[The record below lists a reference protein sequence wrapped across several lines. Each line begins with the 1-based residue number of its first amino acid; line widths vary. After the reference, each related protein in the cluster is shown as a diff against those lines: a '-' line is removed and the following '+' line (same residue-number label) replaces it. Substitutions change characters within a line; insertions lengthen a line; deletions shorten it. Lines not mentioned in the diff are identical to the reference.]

1 MRYTKYLS
9 FLSYFILCVLGL
21 YTFYVGV
28 IEPPFRGYYTIDE
41 SYVADGGVF
50 LWYGMTP
57 RCLDWPATPSVLQFY
72 LLFSIATLQSLI
84 TNFGDHNDLVSYFN
98 QFDLNAYKYLM
109 NREPLLLVGRTVQLI
124 LVVFFLFITVFFLQ
138 QRGKKN
144 NGALAGIL
152 SILLVT
158 SYLVWFNVPFLRP
171 EALAGTIF
179 LYVFVRLMFS
189 REISKNQLRILSLLF
204 AVVIAQRLLFAFLS
218 PIFFLGLFFRL
229 PNDKFKGMLHS
240 VGIVLICFIA
250 LCPFFVTDPFVMGK
264 AFFGGILAKM
274 NDKPMETFF
283 NMNYISN
290 YFSDYIGYLLVA
302 LALVGT
308 VSFLAKREGYNWVVI
323 GNWLFFL
330 FLVLRSPKIY
340 DTHVLPAAVIMLVMI
355 GYGIDYVRCV
365 SGKFGWGLVAILCL
379 VIGGSNV
386 GKYVKVQQ
394 AFHQVTNEQNLT
406 IWLHSQKND
415 TRILLP
421 ISADLELPKNETML
435 DRRIVQNSN
444 VERMADKLNYLLGK
458 KGNDKIADAQL
469 PIVAKNNIF
478 EDEIMYD
485 LQYKL
490 LKKYSNLTT
499 KGFDYDVYLD
509 NIELVNHGISH
520 SQAMADFKEG
530 KYDLLVTEKPLETP
544 LVLLKEFTD
553 KAGASFY
560 VYKYQD

>member
-1 MRYTKYLS
+1 MAYTKYLS

-72 LLFSIATLQSLI
+72 LLFSLSTLQSLI
-84 TNFGDHNDLVSYFN
+84 ANFGDQKELVSYFN
-98 QFDLNAYKYLM
+98 QFDLNAYNYLM

-124 LVVFFLFITVFFLQ
+124 LVLFFVFLTVFFLQ
-138 QRGKKN
+138 QRGKKS
-144 NGALAGIL
+144 NGTLAGIL
-152 SILLVT
+152 SILVVT
-158 SYLVWFNVPFLRP
+158 SYLIWFNAPFLRP
-171 EALAGTIF
+171 EALAGTVF
-179 LYVFVRLMFS
+179 LYIFVQLVFS
-189 REISKNQLRILSLLF
+189 TEISKNQLRVLSLLF
-204 AVVIAQRLLFAFLS
+204 AAVIAQRLLFAFLS

-229 PNDKFKGMLHS
+229 PTDRFKGMLHA

-250 LCPFFVTDPFVMGK
+250 LCPFFITDPFVMGK

-290 YFSDYIGYLLVA
+290 YFSDYTGYLLVA

-308 VSFLAKREGYNWVVI
+308 FSFLAKREAYNWIVI
-323 GNWLFFL
+323 ANWLFFL

-355 GYGIDYVRCV
+355 GYGIDYVR
-365 SGKFGWGLVAILCL
+365 SLTGKFGWGAVAIICV
-379 VIGGSNV
+379 VIGGNNILRF
-386 GKYVKVQQ
+386 VKFQKE
-394 AFHQVTNEQNLT
+394 FHEVTNEQNLT
-406 IWLHSQKND
+406 GWLESQPND
-415 TRILLP
+415 TRFLLP
-421 ISADLELPKNETML
+421 VSAELDLPKNEAML
-435 DRRIVQNSN
+435 NRRILQNSN
-444 VERMADKLNYLLGK
+444 ADRMAGKLNYLLGK

-478 EDEIMYD
+478 EDEMMYD

-490 LKKYSNLTT
+490 LKKHRSLTS
-499 KGFDYDVYLD
+499 KSFDYDIYLD
-509 NIELVNHGISH
+509 NIELVNHGISY
-520 SQAMADFKEG
+520 SQAMSDFRDG
-530 KYDLLVTEKPLETP
+530 KYDLLVTEKQLEGT
-544 LVLLKEFTD
+544 LVPWKEFRG
-553 KAGASFY
+553 KRGAPFY
-560 VYKYQD
+560 VYKYQN